1 MDGWFRSSL
10 GGLTQLLW
18 LMMGQKMRLVR
29 LPRRLVPKWSTCR
42 LLREK
47 GLLCAVVGM
56 RPHDLARLRFFCSM
70 AMGSTPQ
77 VMPLVS
83 SAIKN
88 PPVLIW

>member
-1 MDGWFRSSL
+1 LGGWFRVSV

-29 LPRRLVPKWSTCR
+29 WPRRLVLKWSTFR
-42 LLREK
+42 LLRER

-56 RPHDLARLRFFCSM
+56 RPHDLARLRFFYSM

-77 VMPLVS
+77 VMRLVS

>member
-1 MDGWFRSSL
+1 
-10 GGLTQLLW
+10 
-18 LMMGQKMRLVR
+18 
-29 LPRRLVPKWSTCR
+29 
-42 LLREK
+42 
-47 GLLCAVVGM
+47 M
-56 RPHDLARLRFFCSM
+56 RPHDLARLRFFYSM